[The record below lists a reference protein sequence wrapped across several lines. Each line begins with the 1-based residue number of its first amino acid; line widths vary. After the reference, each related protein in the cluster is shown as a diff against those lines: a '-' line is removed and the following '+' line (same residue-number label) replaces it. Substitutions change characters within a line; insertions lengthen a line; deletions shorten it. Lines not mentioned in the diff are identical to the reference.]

1 MPLLAEYGLIPDVFD
16 TTRYTGAELCNVC
29 LQQLK
34 EALLD
39 EGIVRNFRDGQWLRQ
54 FGDNS
59 RPWHKRGQELLKKLA
74 QQNRLRVRAARLP
87 SAPTND
93 VEWCREALQSH
104 AAEPLQGIIATDRTC
119 DQFAGERAVAP
130 ITRLSGAPWWQ
141 NRSSSIRLERTLAAY
156 QQHLGLILACANSV
170 MFIDPHLDPR
180 QGRYQEF
187 IDLLTRAGGRK
198 PKPRL
203 EVHRVCYFNTRDK
216 RNQHD
221 EAGWRGVFSSWND
234 RLRQADLTVEVYIW
248 DDFHDRYVISDLV
261 GISVPN
267 GFDTT
272 TAPNSTTTWARL
284 GRKDRDDVQREF
296 DPASG
301 RHQLRARFYLP

>member
-16 TTRYTGAELCNVC
+16 TTCYTSAGLCNVH
-29 LQQLK
+29 LQHLK
-34 EALLD
+34 EALLTD
-39 EGIVRNFRDGQWLRQ
+39 GIVRNFRDGQWLQQ

-59 RPWHKRGQELLKKLA
+59 RPWHKRGQELLKKLRV
-74 QQNRLRVRAARLP
+74 QNRLRVHAARLP

-93 VEWCREALQSH
+93 VEWCWEALESH
-104 AAEPLQGIIATDRTC
+104 AAEPLQGIIATARTC
-119 DQFAGERAVAP
+119 GQFAGQQIVAP
-130 ITRLSGAPWWQ
+130 VTNLSGAPWWQ
-141 NRSSSIRLERTLAAY
+141 NRSSSVRLSRTLAAY

-170 MFIDPHLDPR
+170 MFIDPHLDPT
-180 QGRYQEF
+180 QPRYQGF
-187 IDLLTRAGGRK
+187 IDLLTGAAGRT
-198 PKPRL
+198 PVPRL
-203 EVHRVCYFNTRDK
+203 EVHRVCYFDSEDK
-216 RNQHD
+216 RNRHD

-234 RLRQADLTVEVYIW
+234 RLRQAGLTVEVFIW

-261 GISVPN
+261 GVSVPN

-272 TAPNSTTTWARL
+272 TVPNSTTTWTRL
-284 GRKDRDDVQREF
+284 GRNDRDDVQREF